1 MYDHE
6 IRTGRNVKQIILRAA
21 QIARSEPQGPAY
33 LIASRECLEET
44 IEPYEVNAK
53 LWQPVDSSALS
64 PRAVK
69 EIGDAL
75 LSAKL
80 PVVVTTYLGREP
92 EAVKE
97 LVKLCEAAG
106 IAVVVCLS
114 SCHFRNTL
122 TSQRTHSHRTSTS
135 PTATTF
141 TWVSPSKPTV
151 TQRPPNHSLP

>member
-1 MYDHE
+1 MQDTRDQRGAIKDYTVYDHE

-44 IEPYEVNAK
+44 IEPYEVDAK
-53 LWQPVDSSALS
+53 LWQPIDPSALS
-64 PRAVK
+64 ARAVST
-69 EIGDAL
+69 IGEAL
-75 LSAKL
+75 LSARL

-106 IAVVVCLS
+106 IAVVVML
-114 SCHFRNTL
+114 F
-122 TSQRTHSHRTSTS
+122 
-135 PTATTF
+135 A
-141 TWVSPSKPTV
+141 KTV
-151 TQRPPNHSLP
+151 TIPADLFQDALPSHLNFPHNHDLYMGK